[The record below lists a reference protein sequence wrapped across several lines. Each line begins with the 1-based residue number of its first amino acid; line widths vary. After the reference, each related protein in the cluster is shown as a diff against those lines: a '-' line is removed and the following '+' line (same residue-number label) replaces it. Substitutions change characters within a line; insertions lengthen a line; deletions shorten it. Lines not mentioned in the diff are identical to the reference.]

1 MLGLNTVK
9 LYKVKALIPLSSK
22 RLLPIKPLCFWL
34 GALFFVSLSSLAA
47 EKSYFE
53 GNSKLSKLAA
63 NEDNNNDALQQTL
76 ELNFSPE
83 SREKLRKALDDY
95 ARSIDQDHD
104 RIEERRR
111 VMQESLEARFFD
123 ADNDGEVDGPI
134 GANGIP
140 VDSNGGETPGDT
152 DNDGAVDPYDVDDDG
167 DFNDPLEFLGGNASA
182 ATSATFDIGIP
193 TSNVT
198 YGPHRLRVIA
208 AFGTGPS
215 FIVNGLSYFFVIA
228 ALMNLN
234 EKAFFHLDRPK
245 SDGSIRE
252 GIAYAKARP
261 DIYVV
266 MLMVFFLATFGLNF
280 QIFNAL
286 MATQEFGLGPA
297 SFGLMGTFIAIGSL
311 SGAIGSA
318 RLERFRNTKFVI
330 KGGIAFSISIMV
342 LSIIPSYSLYILWLP
357 ICGVTALTTLVS
369 ANSIVQ
375 TSTDPAIRGRVMGL
389 YLLIFMGGTPFG
401 SPLIGATTDLVGIRP
416 TIVICGGISLA
427 ASLYIWFKYK
437 NRVTLPADI
446 SVATVL
452 KTVDRDHK

>member
-1 MLGLNTVK
+1 MSVKEDGNWRSFRHRNYRILFPANTVSNIGSWAQRIAQDWLVLELTNNNGTYLGLVTAVQFAP
-9 LYKVKALIPLSSK
+9 V
-22 RLLPIKPLCFWL
+22 
-34 GALFFVSLSSLAA
+34 LFFSLHGGKLADRFNKRKVLILTNIMGGAASLGLGILVMTDLIVLWHVFVLAAVLGISTAIDAPVRQAFTTEVVGQSDLPNAVSL
-47 EKSYFE
+47 
-53 GNSKLSKLAA
+53 NSA
-63 NEDNNNDALQQTL
+63 NFNAGRL
-76 ELNFSPE
+76 
-83 SREKLRKALDDY
+83 
-95 ARSIDQDHD
+95 I
-104 RIEERRR
+104 
-111 VMQESLEARFFD
+111 
-123 ADNDGEVDGPI
+123 GPAI
-134 GANGIP
+134 
-140 VDSNGGETPGDT
+140 SGG
-152 DNDGAVDPYDVDDDG
+152 
-167 DFNDPLEFLGGNASA
+167 L
-182 ATSATFDIGIP
+182 
-193 TSNVT
+193 
-198 YGPHRLRVIA
+198 IA

-215 FIVNGLSYFFVIA
+215 FIINGLSYFFVIA
-228 ALMNLN
+228 ALLNLN
-234 EKAFFHLDRPK
+234 EKGFFHQDRPK

-342 LSIIPSYSLYILWLP
+342 LSIIPTYTLYILWLP

-401 SPLIGATTDLVGIRP
+401 SPLIGTSTELIGIRP
-416 TIVICGGISLA
+416 TIVLCGGISLA
-427 ASLYIWFKYK
+427 ASLYIWFRYK
-437 NRVTLPADI
+437 HRVEIPEDT
-446 SVATVL
+446 SVAGVL
-452 KTVDRDHK
+452 KTVNRDHD

>member
-1 MLGLNTVK
+1 MAFKVKVDGNWRSFRHRNYRILFPANAVSNIGSWAQRIAQDWLVLELTDNNGTYLGLVTAVQFAPVLLFSLHGGK
-9 LYKVKALIPLSSK
+9 LADRFNKRKVLIWTNVAGGAASLG
-22 RLLPIKPLCFWL
+22 L
-34 GALFFVSLSSLAA
+34 GALVMTDHILLWHVFALAAVLGISTAIDAPVRQSFTTEVVGQADLPNAVSL
-47 EKSYFE
+47 
-53 GNSKLSKLAA
+53 NSANFNAGRLIGPALS
-63 NEDNNNDALQQTL
+63 
-76 ELNFSPE
+76 
-83 SREKLRKALDDY
+83 
-95 ARSIDQDHD
+95 
-104 RIEERRR
+104 
-111 VMQESLEARFFD
+111 
-123 ADNDGEVDGPI
+123 
-134 GANGIP
+134 
-140 VDSNGGETPGDT
+140 GG
-152 DNDGAVDPYDVDDDG
+152 
-167 DFNDPLEFLGGNASA
+167 L
-182 ATSATFDIGIP
+182 
-193 TSNVT
+193 
-198 YGPHRLRVIA
+198 IA

-215 FIVNGLSYFFVIA
+215 FIVNGLSYFFVIT
-228 ALMNLN
+228 ALLNLN
-234 EKAFFHLDRPK
+234 EKGFFHQDQAK
-245 SDGSIRE
+245 SDGNIRE

-311 SGAIGSA
+311 TGAIGSA

-330 KGGIAFSISIMV
+330 KGGIVFSASIMV
-342 LSIIPSYSLYILWLP
+342 LAILPNYLSYVIWLP

-401 SPLIGATTDLVGIRP
+401 SPLIGTATELIGIRP
-416 TIVICGGISLA
+416 TIALCGGISLF

-437 NRVTLPADI
+437 NRVQLPADI

-452 KTVDRDHK
+452 KDR

>member
-1 MLGLNTVK
+1 MRLSVKEDGNWRSFRHRNYRILFPANTVSNIGSWAQRIAQDWLVLELTNNNGTYLGLVTAVQFAPVLAFSLHGGK
-9 LYKVKALIPLSSK
+9 LADRFNKRKVLILTNVVGGAAS
-22 RLLPIKPLCFWL
+22 LAL
-34 GALFFVSLSSLAA
+34 GALVMTDLIALWHVFVLAGILGISTAIDAPVRQSFTTEVVGQTDLPNAVSL
-47 EKSYFE
+47 
-53 GNSKLSKLAA
+53 NSA
-63 NEDNNNDALQQTL
+63 NFNAGRL
-76 ELNFSPE
+76 
-83 SREKLRKALDDY
+83 
-95 ARSIDQDHD
+95 
-104 RIEERRR
+104 
-111 VMQESLEARFFD
+111 V
-123 ADNDGEVDGPI
+123 GPAI
-134 GANGIP
+134 
-140 VDSNGGETPGDT
+140 SGG
-152 DNDGAVDPYDVDDDG
+152 
-167 DFNDPLEFLGGNASA
+167 L
-182 ATSATFDIGIP
+182 
-193 TSNVT
+193 
-198 YGPHRLRVIA
+198 IA

-416 TIVICGGISLA
+416 TIVICGGISLV
-427 ASLYIWFKYK
+427 ASLFIWFKYK

>member
-1 MLGLNTVK
+1 MRLSVKEDGNWRSFRHRNYRILFPANTVSNIGSWAQRIAQDWLVLELTNNNGTYLGLVTAVQFAPVLAFSLHGGK
-9 LYKVKALIPLSSK
+9 LADRFNKRKVLILTNIIGGAAS
-22 RLLPIKPLCFWL
+22 LAL
-34 GALFFVSLSSLAA
+34 GALVMTDLVALWHVFVLAGILGISTAIDAPVRQAFTTEVVGQTDLPNAVSL
-47 EKSYFE
+47 
-53 GNSKLSKLAA
+53 NSA
-63 NEDNNNDALQQTL
+63 NFNAGRL
-76 ELNFSPE
+76 
-83 SREKLRKALDDY
+83 
-95 ARSIDQDHD
+95 
-104 RIEERRR
+104 
-111 VMQESLEARFFD
+111 V
-123 ADNDGEVDGPI
+123 GPAI
-134 GANGIP
+134 
-140 VDSNGGETPGDT
+140 SGG
-152 DNDGAVDPYDVDDDG
+152 
-167 DFNDPLEFLGGNASA
+167 L
-182 ATSATFDIGIP
+182 
-193 TSNVT
+193 
-198 YGPHRLRVIA
+198 IA

-215 FIVNGLSYFFVIA
+215 FIINGLSYFFVIA

-401 SPLIGATTDLVGIRP
+401 SPLIGTTTELIGIRP
-416 TIVICGGISLA
+416 TIVLCGGISLI
-427 ASLYIWFKYK
+427 ASLIIWFRYK
-437 NRVTLPADI
+437 NRVQLPADI
-446 SVATVL
+446 SVASVL
-452 KTVDRDHK
+452 KTVNSNNN

>member
-1 MLGLNTVK
+1 MGFSVKEDGNWRSFRHRNYRILFPANTVSNIGSWAQRIAQDWLVLELTNNNGTYLGLVTAVQFAPVLLFSLHGGK
-9 LYKVKALIPLSSK
+9 LADRFNKRKVLILTNIAGGAASLTLGTLVMTHHIALWHVFALAAVLGISTAIDAPVRQSFTTEVVGQAD
-22 RLLPIKPLCFWL
+22 LPN
-34 GALFFVSLSSLAA
+34 AVSL
-47 EKSYFE
+47 
-53 GNSKLSKLAA
+53 NSANFNAGRLVGPALS
-63 NEDNNNDALQQTL
+63 
-76 ELNFSPE
+76 
-83 SREKLRKALDDY
+83 
-95 ARSIDQDHD
+95 
-104 RIEERRR
+104 
-111 VMQESLEARFFD
+111 
-123 ADNDGEVDGPI
+123 
-134 GANGIP
+134 
-140 VDSNGGETPGDT
+140 GG
-152 DNDGAVDPYDVDDDG
+152 
-167 DFNDPLEFLGGNASA
+167 L
-182 ATSATFDIGIP
+182 
-193 TSNVT
+193 
-198 YGPHRLRVIA
+198 IA

-215 FIVNGLSYFFVIA
+215 FIVNGLSYFFVIT
-228 ALMNLN
+228 ALLNLN

-245 SDGSIRE
+245 SDGNIRE

-297 SFGLMGTFIAIGSL
+297 NFGLMGTFIAIGSL

-330 KGGIAFSISIMV
+330 LGGIAFSASIMM
-342 LSIIPSYSLYILWLP
+342 LSILPNYITYVIWLP

-401 SPLIGATTDLVGIRP
+401 SPLIGATTDLIGIRP
-416 TIVICGGISLA
+416 TIAVCGGISLF

-437 NRVTLPADI
+437 NRVGLPADI
-446 SVATVL
+446 SVAAVL
-452 KTVDRDHK
+452 KAR

>member
-1 MLGLNTVK
+1 MRLSVKEDGNWRSFRHRNYRILFPANTVSNIGSWAQRIAQDWLVLELTNNNGTYLGLVTAVQFAPVLAFSLHGGK
-9 LYKVKALIPLSSK
+9 LADRFNKRKVLILTNIIGGAASLALGILVMTDLIALWHVFVLAGILGISTAIDAPVRQSFTTEVVGQTD
-22 RLLPIKPLCFWL
+22 LPN
-34 GALFFVSLSSLAA
+34 AVSL
-47 EKSYFE
+47 
-53 GNSKLSKLAA
+53 NSA
-63 NEDNNNDALQQTL
+63 NFNAGRL
-76 ELNFSPE
+76 
-83 SREKLRKALDDY
+83 
-95 ARSIDQDHD
+95 
-104 RIEERRR
+104 
-111 VMQESLEARFFD
+111 V
-123 ADNDGEVDGPI
+123 GPAI
-134 GANGIP
+134 
-140 VDSNGGETPGDT
+140 SGG
-152 DNDGAVDPYDVDDDG
+152 
-167 DFNDPLEFLGGNASA
+167 L
-182 ATSATFDIGIP
+182 
-193 TSNVT
+193 
-198 YGPHRLRVIA
+198 IA

-318 RLERFRNTKFVI
+318 RLERFRDTKFVI

-342 LSIIPSYSLYILWLP
+342 LSIIPNYSLYILWLP

-375 TSTDPAIRGRVMGL
+375 TSTDPAIRGRVMGI

-427 ASLYIWFKYK
+427 ASLFIWFKYK
-437 NRVTLPADI
+437 NRVMLPADI